1 MENNNGRGIFYG
13 VMGVA
18 TLVVAIVGAT
28 FAYFAASANGTA
40 GAAAANSANVGE
52 TLKVTNETKYIAPD
66 LIPADL
72 TTVKSSF
79 AQSGAENTNGA
90 KCRGASMANKENGNY
105 GMCSYYTFTIENSS
119 DVATQVFLSLKSDTN
134 TFDTNLK
141 YCVYTGNTTAT
152 KAATEECHVVPAV
165 GEGNS
170 SEFAVANLA
179 AKTGGVNGSQEYTI
193 VVYYENKNEP
203 QNAGGAGKTFAGTI
217 TASTSSGEKVIAG
230 YVATTQTGD

>member
-79 AQSGAENTNGA
+79 AQSGTENTNGA
-90 KCRGASMANKENGNY
+90 KCRGASMADKEHGNY

-152 KAATEECHVVPAV
+152 KAADEECHVVPT
-165 GEGNS
+165 EKNS

-179 AKTGGVNGSQEYTI
+179 AKAGDTNGSQEYTI
-193 VVYYENKNEP
+193 VVYYENKNES

-217 TASTSSGEKVIAG
+217 TASTSSGDKVIAG
-230 YVATTQTGD
+230 YVASAQQPGV

>member
-52 TLKVTNETKYIAPD
+52 TLKVTKETKYIAPD

-90 KCRGASMANKENGNY
+90 KCRGASMADKVNGNY
-105 GMCSYYTFTIENSS
+105 GMCSFYTFTIENSS

-152 KAATEECHVVPAV
+152 KAADEECHVVPT
-165 GEGNS
+165 EKNS

-179 AKTGGVNGSQEYTI
+179 AKAGDTNGSQEYTI
-193 VVYYENKNEP
+193 VVYYENKNES

-217 TASTSSGEKVIAG
+217 TASTSSGDKVIAG
-230 YVATTQTGD
+230 YVASAQQPGV